1 MKKLLFVICLVL
13 VSASSF
19 AQKGKTT
26 IGLHGNYMIDSPNN
40 LGIGANIGYE
50 FINNLRGTA
59 EFNYFFKKD
68 YVSFWNLE
76 ANVAYLF
83 RVADGKLIL
92 YPLAGV
98 DVLVTGEIK
107 HHEIIAANSLGI
119 DIIDAGH
126 FKSED
131 IVILPLVNKLSE
143 EFSDIIFTKSQSCD
157 DKIKFI

>member
-76 ANVAYLF
+76 TNVAYLF

-98 DVLVTGEIK
+98 DVLGAKVEEGESESKLGLNLGGGIEYPVSNRLSLKAEFNYKTQGDGWSLIK
-107 HHEIIAANSLGI
+107 FG
-119 DIIDAGH
+119 
-126 FKSED
+126 
-131 IVILPLVNKLSE
+131 VVLPL
-143 EFSDIIFTKSQSCD
+143 
-157 DKIKFI
+157 